1 MENKKLTTEELN
13 SVRKLQEDYAAITN
27 QLGSLELTKIQIED
41 RKQALLSSLKA
52 TQEEE
57 RKISAELSEKYGDGQ
72 IDMDKGEFISREEEK

>member
-41 RKQALLSSLKA
+41 RKQALLSSLKT